1 MKEKIHKDFH
11 GALSV
16 GFEFLDK
23 NYGKKA
29 VEEYLKQVAE
39 NVYGWL
45 IKKIKKN
52 GLSELER
59 YWSEIFSEE
68 EGEFE
73 IKRKDNEEIVLKVK
87 KCPAISHMKEKGYPV
102 YSDFCIQCKVI
113 NEFIGEKTG
122 YNSEIHYDKKGRCE
136 QKLREK

>member
-87 KCPAISHMKEKGYPV
+87 NVLQYLI
-102 YSDFCIQCKVI
+102 
-113 NEFIGEKTG
+113 
-122 YNSEIHYDKKGRCE
+122 
-136 QKLREK
+136 